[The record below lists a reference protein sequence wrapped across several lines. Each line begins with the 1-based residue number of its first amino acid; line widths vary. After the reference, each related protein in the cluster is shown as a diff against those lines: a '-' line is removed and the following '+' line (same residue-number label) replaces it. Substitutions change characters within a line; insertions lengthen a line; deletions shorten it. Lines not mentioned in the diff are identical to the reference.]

1 MKKGV
6 YGIFKLLNISY
17 KKIMKRNK
25 KEAIIIILI
34 ILLCISVG
42 IIIKLLSE
50 INTNKLNEVNK
61 DAIRFKEEFE
71 KYNGVKSSDDN
82 SYNVVDLPTDSPIV
96 YINLKDIDNIIKNE
110 DAYIYISSPTCPYC
124 RATVETL
131 VEVAKE
137 LNVEKI
143 YYYDNS
149 NEVVTDE
156 YNEIMEKLQEKN
168 IVSENSQGAK
178 IFGIPLLLKVSNGEI
193 ISKVRG
199 VSYKLIENQSVYDE
213 LNEEQKKLVYDRYYQ
228 LFEI

>member
-156 YNEIMEKLQEKN
+156 YN
-168 IVSENSQGAK
+168 
-178 IFGIPLLLKVSNGEI
+178 
-193 ISKVRG
+193 
-199 VSYKLIENQSVYDE
+199 
-213 LNEEQKKLVYDRYYQ
+213 
-228 LFEI
+228 

>member
-1 MKKGV
+1 
-6 YGIFKLLNISY
+6 
-17 KKIMKRNK
+17 MKRNK
-25 KEAIIIILI
+25 KEIIIIILI
-34 ILLCISVG
+34 ILLCISGG
-42 IIIKLLSE
+42 IIIKLVNELNSD
-50 INTNKLNEVNK
+50 KLNEVNK

-71 KYNGVKSSDDN
+71 KYNGVKSSSDN
-82 SYNVVDLPTDSPIV
+82 IYNEVNLPTDSPIV
-96 YINLKDIDNIIKNE
+96 YISLKDIVNIIENE
-110 DAYIYISSPTCPYC
+110 DAHIYISSPTCPYC
-124 RATVETL
+124 RATVEIL
-131 VEVAKE
+131 IEVAKE
-137 LNVEKI
+137 LNIEKI

-168 IVSENSQGAK
+168 IVSENSQGTK

-199 VSYKLIENQSVYDE
+199 VSYKLTENQSVYDE

>member
-1 MKKGV
+1 
-6 YGIFKLLNISY
+6 
-17 KKIMKRNK
+17 MKRNK
-25 KEAIIIILI
+25 KEIIIIILI
-34 ILLCISVG
+34 ILLCISGG
-42 IIIKLLSE
+42 IIIKLVNELNSD
-50 INTNKLNEVNK
+50 KLNEVNK

-71 KYNGVKSSDDN
+71 KYNGLKSSSDN
-82 SYNVVDLPTDSPIV
+82 IYNEVNLPTDSTIV
-96 YINLKDIDNIIKNE
+96 YISLKDIVNIIENE

-124 RATVETL
+124 MATVEIL
-131 VEVAKE
+131 IEVAKE
-137 LNVEKI
+137 LNIEKI

-168 IVSENSQGAK
+168 IVSENSQGTK

-199 VSYKLIENQSVYDE
+199 VSYKLTENQSVYDE

>member
-1 MKKGV
+1 MKK
-6 YGIFKLLNISY
+6 
-17 KKIMKRNK
+17 NK
-25 KEAIIIILI
+25 KGIIIIILI

-50 INTNKLNEVNK
+50 RNTNKLNEVNK

-71 KYNGVKSSDDN
+71 KYNGVKSLSDN
-82 SYNVVDLPTDSPIV
+82 SYNVVNLPTDSPIV
-96 YINLKDIDNIIKNE
+96 YINLKDIDNIIENE

-131 VEVAKE
+131 IDVAKE
-137 LNVEKI
+137 LKIGKI

-149 NEVVTDE
+149 NETVTEE

-168 IVSENSQGAK
+168 IVSENSQGVK
-178 IFGIPLLLKVSNGEI
+178 IFGIPLLLKVSDGKI

-199 VSYKLIENQSVYDE
+199 VSYKLSENQSAYDD
-213 LNEEQKKLVYDRYYQ
+213 LNDEQRKLVYDKYYQ
-228 LFEI
+228 LFE

>member
-1 MKKGV
+1 
-6 YGIFKLLNISY
+6 
-17 KKIMKRNK
+17 MKRNK
-25 KEAIIIILI
+25 KEIIIIILI

-50 INTNKLNEVNK
+50 INTNKLNEENK

-71 KYNGVKSSDDN
+71 NYNGVKSSSDN
-82 SYNVVDLPTDSPIV
+82 SYNVVNLPSDSPIV
-96 YINLKDIDNIIKNE
+96 YINLKDIVNIIENE

-131 VEVAKE
+131 IDVAKE
-137 LNVEKI
+137 LKIGKI

-149 NEVVTDE
+149 NETVTEE

-168 IVSENSQGAK
+168 IVSENSQGIK
-178 IFGIPLLLKVSNGEI
+178 IFGIPLLLKVSDGKI

-199 VSYKLIENQSVYDE
+199 VSYKLSENQSAYDD
-213 LNEEQKKLVYDRYYQ
+213 LNDEQRKLVYDKYYQ
-228 LFEI
+228 LFE